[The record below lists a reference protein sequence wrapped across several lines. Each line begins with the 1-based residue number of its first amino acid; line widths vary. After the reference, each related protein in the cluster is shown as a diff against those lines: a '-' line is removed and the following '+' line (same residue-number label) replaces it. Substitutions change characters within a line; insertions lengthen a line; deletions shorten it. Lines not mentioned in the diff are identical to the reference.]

1 MRSFSQLMTTG
12 RTYRSD
18 ELEEFVIDSEV
29 RKAKLY
35 KDSKKIQVYNVPA
48 AV

>member
-1 MRSFSQLMTTG
+1 MRNFSQLIETR

-35 KDSKKIQVYNVPA
+35 
-48 AV
+48 